1 MVYIGSFNTNQVI
14 FRHANISQHIFFQTI
29 FLNETNWMLFI
40 FIIFFIN
47 DTLMKVAIF
56 WCFNHQQ
63 NVSTNGICG
72 NHKGTANVNVP
83 KSSNRV
89 NKNSSNMLLE
99 LAFMCNFN
107 T

>member
-1 MVYIGSFNTNQVI
+1 MKQI
-14 FRHANISQHIFFQTI
+14 R
-29 FLNETNWMLFI
+29 MLFI
-40 FIIFFIN
+40 LIILFIN

-63 NVSTNGICG
+63 KVFTNGICV
-72 NHKGTANVNVP
+72 NDKGTTNVNVP

-89 NKNSSNMLLE
+89 NNFSSIKLLE
-99 LAFMCNFN
+99 LAFMCNHN